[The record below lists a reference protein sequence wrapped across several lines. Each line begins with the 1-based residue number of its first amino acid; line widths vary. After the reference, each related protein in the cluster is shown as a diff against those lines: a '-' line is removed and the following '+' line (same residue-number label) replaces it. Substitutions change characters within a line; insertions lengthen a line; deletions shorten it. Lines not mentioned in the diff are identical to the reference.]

1 MAKKKDKQSLKK
13 DIWNNYSASEKKAL
27 EKLCLNYR
35 NFLSQ
40 CNEKVYLA

>member
-1 MAKKKDKQSLKK
+1 MAKEKKDKKALKNAKK

-35 NFLSQ
+35 HFLS
-40 CNEKVYLA
+40 K